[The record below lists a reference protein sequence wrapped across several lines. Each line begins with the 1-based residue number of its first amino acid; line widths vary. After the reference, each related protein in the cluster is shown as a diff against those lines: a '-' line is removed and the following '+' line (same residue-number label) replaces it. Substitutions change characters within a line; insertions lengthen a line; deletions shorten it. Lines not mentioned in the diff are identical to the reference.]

1 MPPTRSSSHPPRPLD
16 AAVSSA
22 DRVWMHPHNLE
33 PSLVTRV
40 ASEFREMPGLMLT
53 LDQAARLFDLA
64 AEECWGIFEK
74 LQRDGVI
81 EHGEDGLYR
90 LAGH

>member
-1 MPPTRSSSHPPRPLD
+1 MNPNELP
-16 AAVSSA
+16 
-22 DRVWMHPHNLE
+22 

-64 AEECWGIFEK
+64 AEQCWGIFDL

-81 EHGEDGLYR
+81 ERDSDGLYR
-90 LAGH
+90 LADH